1 MFIQRRNVV
10 KTASKVFII
19 ISIVYSMIC
28 LVAGTVLSILVTIY
42 SNQLTA
48 NGFSAGS
55 LLIYTALLSILAAAS
70 SMLGFSAIRK
80 LEEARSHKEL
90 VTIGVLTMIFCSF
103 LGGLFMLLIKD
114 EELKQ
119 TMSRKVIPQSY
130 SVRNFET
137 FEETDTSDDEKDEYT
152 SKKIENNTTP
162 HVENVTNCVY
172 CGEELNDDDLFCGK
186 CGKPTRNVCPECDNV
201 NNPQDVYCRNCGHKL
216 K

>member
-19 ISIVYSMIC
+19 ISIVYSVIAFIGGFVLAGISSYGAIMIVWA
-28 LVAGTVLSILVTIY
+28 LISLTTSLFALEMLS
-42 SNQLTA
+42 
-48 NGFSAGS
+48 
-55 LLIYTALLSILAAAS
+55 
-70 SMLGFSAIRK
+70 K
-80 LEEARSHKEL
+80 ARSHKEL

-114 EELKQ
+114 EELNQ
-119 TMSRKVIPQSY
+119 TMNRKVIPQSY

-137 FEETDTSDDEKDEYT
+137 FEEADYENDISDDEEDKCT
-152 SKKIENNTTP
+152 SKRIENNTTP
-162 HVENVTNCVY
+162 YVGNVTNCVY
-172 CGEELNDDDLFCGK
+172 CGEELYDDDLFCGK